1 MMMINLLS
9 SQIGE
14 KKQVKDG
21 DKDVAFIHGAFK
33 NPSKIFI
40 IQWRLKLHLYLP
52 EGSLYFFTYFERY
65 KT

>member
-33 NPSKIFI
+33 NPSKIFLL
-40 IQWRLKLHLYLP
+40 QC
-52 EGSLYFFTYFERY
+52 
-65 KT
+65 